1 MEVPVVLSV
10 IELYRD
16 CMMSILINSPY
27 EACQVQTWKS

>member
-16 CMMSILINSPY
+16 CMMGILINSPNK
-27 EACQVQTWKS
+27 ACQI